1 MRLFIAVGFEK
12 ESPYLKSIQEKL
24 HFQNSK
30 LTFPKTFHLTLKFL
44 GEVAQDKAEKIK
56 ESLNSIKSKKF
67 HTFLDSIGVFPGESY
82 IRVVWVGLNPK
93 GSVLH
98 LQKSIDAVLSPL
110 FKKEKDFKAHITLAR
125 VKFPEDKKSFVEQVK
140 NIKAENKGIEIKD
153 FRLVKSTLTSKGHVY
168 EDLEV
173 FSLNQ
178 ETVTLIQYLFILE
191 TSIMSKK

>member
-125 VKFPEDKKSFVEQVK
+125 VKFIEDKANFMKMLGNIMVEK
-140 NIKAENKGIEIKD
+140 RKIEVNE
-153 FRLVKSTLTSKGHVY
+153 FLLVKSELKPAGHIY
-168 EDLEV
+168 
-173 FSLNQ
+173 
-178 ETVTLIQYLFILE
+178 TVIAKFQL
-191 TSIMSKK
+191 